1 MSSSSFSLPRST
13 PHRRPVQSTIP
24 TDPIRTAVDQAPNER
39 RGPAI
44 SQLLAFGLIIF
55 LGLLQFLPATHFRDA
70 SDPFRKWVP
79 FPSNLSSS
87 SSSNCRPS
95 FIPYT
100 IYILQSSKYTASS
113 DENSGYSRTRT
124 VADRMVH
131 IVSWIDCLDLR
142 VLAVLMNSTL
152 SCARYP
158 ELVSFH
164 FFTPEGHNNGK
175 VSYYKLKVL
184 FPHSKLEIIGQEKV
198 KELIMTAYSAGE
210 YRPPFDEMVPFA
222 IPAVLP
228 TVSKFIYVS
237 PNVIIKGGVEE
248 LLGDLKNFGI
258 AVAED
263 CTKQLSAYI
272 NFDILDA
279 IQRSSA
285 KPWLSGTPYSKDAC
299 MPDLGLVVIDSTRL
313 QKDLLEAILWW
324 SRVLNKSERESPS
337 PAVALALY
345 NRHLKLDISQ
355 DTLISRYD
363 WGRNLNSESCDG
375 AVRTPALENL
385 WKQYL
390 PLMPDQFL
398 GN

>member
-24 TDPIRTAVDQAPNER
+24 TDPIRTAVNQAPNER

-87 SSSNCRPS
+87 S
-95 FIPYT
+95 
-100 IYILQSSKYTASS
+100 SSKYTASS

-164 FFTPEGHNNGK
+164 FFTPEGDSNGR

-184 FPHSKLEIIGQEKV
+184 FPHSKLEIVGQEKV

-210 YRPPFDEMVPFA
+210 YRPPFDEMAPFA

-263 CTKQLSAYI
+263 CSKQLSAYI

-390 PLMPDQFL
+390 PLMSDQFL

>member
-70 SDPFRKWVP
+70 SDPFRKWIP

-87 SSSNCRPS
+87 SA
-95 FIPYT
+95 
-100 IYILQSSKYTASS
+100 SKYTAPS
-113 DENSGYSRTRT
+113 DENSGYSRTHT
-124 VADRMVH
+124 VEDRMVH

-184 FPHSKLEIIGQEKV
+184 FPHSKLEIIEQEKV
-198 KELIMTAYSAGE
+198 KDLIMSVYSAGE
-210 YRPPFDEMVPFA
+210 YRLPFDEIVPFA

-263 CTKQLSAYI
+263 CSKQLSAYI
-272 NFDILDA
+272 NFDVLDA

-313 QKDLLEAILWW
+313 QKDLLEAIIWW

-345 NRHLKLDISQ
+345 NRHLKLDISL

-390 PLMPDQFL
+390 PLMSDQFL